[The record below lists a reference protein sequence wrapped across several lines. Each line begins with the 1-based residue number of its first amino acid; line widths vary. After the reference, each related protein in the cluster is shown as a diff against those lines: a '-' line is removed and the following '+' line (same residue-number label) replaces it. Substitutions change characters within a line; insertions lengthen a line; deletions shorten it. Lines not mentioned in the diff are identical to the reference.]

1 MKITCISASDVPSSK
16 ANSIQVMKAC
26 QAFVQSGH
34 QVELLVPAAGRE
46 RPLSLRARA
55 SRTLAS
61 AKQSQASGRERP
73 EPAELASFYGVS
85 TSIPV
90 EWLPANPRLRR
101 YDFSW
106 AAVQRARR
114 SRADVVYVWP
124 PQAAV
129 LALLCRL
136 PVLFEMHGEPEG
148 YLGPLLFRLFLHL
161 PGKKRW
167 LPITQALVDLL
178 AIQYPVQRAPYRVS
192 PNGVDLERFVSLPEP
207 PLARQALGLP
217 EQPTVGYTG
226 HLYPGRG
233 VNLLIELSQRFPQV
247 HFLWVGGH
255 PADVEHW
262 RGRLASQNIA
272 NVTLTGFVE
281 NSRLPHYQAAAEVLL
296 MPYERVIAG
305 ASGGN
310 SAAYCSPMKMFEYM
324 ACGRAIISSDLPVIG
339 EVLNA
344 NNAVLCP
351 PEDAEAWVGAL
362 AGLLADTH
370 RREALARC
378 ALQDAQA
385 YTWLERARKA
395 LEGFETNG

>member
-1 MKITCISASDVPSSK
+1 MKITCISASEVPSSK

-26 QAFVQSGH
+26 QALAQLGH
-34 QVELLVPAAGRE
+34 SLQLLVPKGSGE
-46 RPLSLRARA
+46 RP
-55 SRTLAS
+55 T
-61 AKQSQASGRERP
+61 
-73 EPAELASFYGVS
+73 PAELASFYGLA
-85 TSIPV
+85 TSFPV

-106 AAVQRARR
+106 AAIQRARHWG
-114 SRADVVYVWP
+114 AEAVYVWP

-129 LALLCRL
+129 LALLRRL
-136 PVLFEMHGEPEG
+136 PVLLEMHGEPEG
-148 YLGPLLFRLFLHL
+148 SFGPLLFRLFLHL
-161 PGKKRW
+161 PGRKRW

-178 AIQYPVQRAPYRVS
+178 ASRFPVARAPYRVS
-192 PNGVDLERFVSLPEP
+192 PNGVDLERFINLPES
-207 PLARQALGLP
+207 PLARRSLGMP

-233 VNLLIELSQRFPQV
+233 VTLLVELARRFPQV

-262 RGRLASQNIA
+262 CGQLASASIT

-281 NSRLPHYQAAAEVLL
+281 NSRLPLYQAASDVLL
-296 MPYERVIAG
+296 MPYERVITG
-305 ASGGN
+305 SSGGN

-324 ACGRAIISSDLPVIG
+324 ACGRAIISSNLPVIG
-339 EVLNA
+339 EVLNDR
-344 NNAVLCP
+344 NAVLCP
-351 PEDAEAWVGAL
+351 PEEADAWVSAL
-362 AGLLADTH
+362 GGLLADDN
-370 RREALARC
+370 RRQALARC

-395 LEGFETNG
+395 LEGFKRDG

>member
-1 MKITCISASDVPSSK
+1 MKITCISASEVPSSK
-16 ANSIQVMKAC
+16 ANSIQAMKAC
-26 QAFVQSGH
+26 QALAQLGH
-34 QVELLVPAAGRE
+34 RVELLVPATGHE
-46 RPLSLRARA
+46 RPS
-55 SRTLAS
+55 
-61 AKQSQASGRERP
+61 
-73 EPAELASFYGVS
+73 PAELASFYGLS
-85 TSIPV
+85 ASFTV

-106 AAVQRARR
+106 SAVRRARR
-114 SRADVVYVWP
+114 SGAEAVYVWP

-129 LALLCRL
+129 FALLHRL

-148 YLGPLLFRLFLHL
+148 SFGPLLFRLFLHL
-161 PGKKRW
+161 PGRKRW

-178 AIQYPVQRAPYRVS
+178 ASRYSVGSAPYRIS
-192 PNGVDLERFVSLPEP
+192 PNGVDLERFTGLPEP
-207 PLARQALGLP
+207 GAARQLLGLP

-226 HLYPGRG
+226 HLYAGRG
-233 VNLLIELSQRFPQV
+233 VILLVELARRFPQV

-255 PADVEHW
+255 PTDVAHW
-262 RGRLASQNIA
+262 CDQLASEKLS

-281 NSRLPHYQAAAEVLL
+281 NSRLPLYQAAAEVLL

-305 ASGGN
+305 SSGGN

-339 EVLNA
+339 EVLNSG
-344 NNAVLCP
+344 NAVLCP
-351 PEDAEAWVGAL
+351 PEEAESWAEAL
-362 AGLLADTH
+362 AGLLADAA
-370 RREALARC
+370 RRQALARR

-395 LEGFETNG
+395 LEGFEHHA